1 LQDHAHA
8 AGHEGL
14 FPAQKVCRHA
24 AGHLTQQ
31 ADNMEHA
38 LGQTNLP
45 QGEAP
50 GRQQRYPYRIRDAQ
64 AGEEI
69 GSVNAGKLLFQIE
82 FTFMV
87 HGEHP
92 FYLSL

>member
-1 LQDHAHA
+1 
-8 AGHEGL
+8 
-14 FPAQKVCRHA
+14 
-24 AGHLTQQ
+24 
-31 ADNMEHA
+31 MEHA
-38 LGQTNLP
+38 FGQTDLP

-50 GRQQRYPYRIRDAQ
+50 GRQKRHPYRIRDAQ

-69 GSVNAGKLLFQIE
+69 RSINAGELLFQIE

-92 FYLSL
+92 FYL

>member
-1 LQDHAHA
+1 
-8 AGHEGL
+8 
-14 FPAQKVCRHA
+14 
-24 AGHLTQQ
+24 
-31 ADNMEHA
+31 MEHA

-50 GRQQRYPYRIRDAQ
+50 GRQQRHPYRIRDAQ
-64 AGEEI
+64 TGEKV
-69 GSVNAGKLLFQIE
+69 GGVNAGELLFQIE
-82 FTFMV
+82 FTFMI

>member
-1 LQDHAHA
+1 
-8 AGHEGL
+8 
-14 FPAQKVCRHA
+14 
-24 AGHLTQQ
+24 
-31 ADNMEHA
+31 MEHA

-45 QGEAP
+45 QRKAP
-50 GRQQRYPYRIRDAQ
+50 RRQKRHPYGIRDAQ

-92 FYLSL
+92 FYL

>member
-1 LQDHAHA
+1 
-8 AGHEGL
+8 
-14 FPAQKVCRHA
+14 
-24 AGHLTQQ
+24 
-31 ADNMEHA
+31 MEHA
-38 LGQTNLP
+38 LGQADLP
-45 QGEAP
+45 QGEAS
-50 GRQQRYPYRIRDAQ
+50 GRQQRHPYCIRDAQ

-69 GSVNAGKLLFQIE
+69 SSVNADKLLFQIE

>member
-1 LQDHAHA
+1 
-8 AGHEGL
+8 
-14 FPAQKVCRHA
+14 
-24 AGHLTQQ
+24 
-31 ADNMEHA
+31 MEHA
-38 LGQTNLP
+38 FGQTNLP

-50 GRQQRYPYRIRDAQ
+50 GRQQRHPYRIRDAQ

-69 GSVNAGKLLFQIE
+69 GSVNAGELLFQIE